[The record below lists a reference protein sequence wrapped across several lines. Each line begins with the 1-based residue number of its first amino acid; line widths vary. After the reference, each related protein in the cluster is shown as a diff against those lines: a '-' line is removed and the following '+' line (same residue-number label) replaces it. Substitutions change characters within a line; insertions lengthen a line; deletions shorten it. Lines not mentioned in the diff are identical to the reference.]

1 MARHCHAPLPE
12 VAVLLHRHPPSVG
25 GPARDCAVGGVPLR
39 QPERR
44 CLTRRSATH
53 RRPASSGR
61 APRLTVGP
69 PSAGGARPSGRSAA
83 SSRRWRRPA
92 ESSENAPATFD
103 AACDLLAAQPDM
115 QEGLAALRTDL
126 YGDDAPGQRGRPAA
140 KVGDVRAYKVQ
151 QVGETDPFIRL
162 PVSLL
167 GLAKGATASVTF
179 ADGKIIVTV

>member
-1 MARHCHAPLPE
+1 MTNAT
-12 VAVLLHRHPPSVG
+12 
-25 GPARDCAVGGVPLR
+25 PARKVRVTSQSVAFLMLTEGAAAV
-39 QPERR
+39 
-44 CLTRRSATH
+44 TRLH
-53 RRPASSGR
+53 N
-61 APRLTVGP
+61 APG
-69 PSAGGARPSGRSAA
+69 
-83 SSRRWRRPA
+83 
-92 ESSENAPATFD
+92 SEIAPATFD

-167 GLAKGATASVTF
+167 GLAKGATATVTF
-179 ADGKIIVTV
+179 ADGQIIVKV